1 MAHRVLHL
9 SKVKRVA
16 LLQEV
21 VLLQKIYKVPIEEA
35 EKFLKKIIGDLDCSL
50 TGLSIVENGW
60 LRVQASGRDE
70 GVAVRLL
77 KRECSLAPI
86 SVANV
91 ERFSTFRGRVIF
103 SGKSRTEAFVDV
115 GAFSPKPVYAKIPL
129 RTLQGQLVDG
139 RKLAL
144 QRIEEMFVLLDN
156 LPLEVRVVRVEV
168 EVLEAE
174 LTERQMEIFG
184 RWVGERFD
192 RLIVLGVS
200 IGGVMRAV
208 ERARLEGDVLDVE
221 SLGLLEHV
229 VVCKLGT
236 DAVGLVPRLGRNLG
250 GAVLGVFSPRT
261 VLKVW
266 G

>member
-1 MAHRVLHL
+1 MAHRALHL
-9 SKVKRVA
+9 SRVKKEEFLR
-16 LLQEV
+16 EI
-21 VLLQKIYKVPIEEA
+21 VLLQKIYKVSMEEA
-35 EKFLKKIIGDLDCSL
+35 EKFLKKILGDLDCSL
-50 TGLSIVENGW
+50 TGLSVVENGW
-60 LRVQASGRDE
+60 VRVKVSGQDE
-70 GVAVRLL
+70 KVAVRLFE
-77 KRECSLAPI
+77 KECGLAPI

-91 ERFSTFRGRVIF
+91 EHFSTFLGRVIF

-129 RTLQGQLVDG
+129 RTLQGQLIDG
-139 RKLAL
+139 HKLAL

-156 LPLEVRVVRVEV
+156 LPLEVRVVRVDV
-168 EVLEAE
+168 EALEAE
-174 LTERQMEIFG
+174 LTERQMGIFG

-192 RLIVLGVS
+192 RLIVLGAS
-200 IGGVMRAV
+200 IEGVMKAI
-208 ERARLEGDVLDVE
+208 ERARLDGDVLGVE

-236 DAVGLVPRLGRNLG
+236 DAVGLVPRLGRRLA

-261 VLKVW
+261 VLRVQ